1 MKQENQQT
9 AERLYFQTDL
19 SNTEIAEAAGISR
32 RTLYYYIKDNEWDRL
47 KKSAQH
53 MPSLLAENMYLI
65 MAKMQADLMSE
76 SHAYTPVTPQE
87 MKMVDMASR
96 TIHRLRNRHTV
107 NETLELQA
115 HLMDYVQQHHPEAV
129 ATLQPIIKGFLKS
142 RAKVQPHQFMAGK
155 LTNTGAV
162 HQSERDIQES
172 QLDLENMMYWADN
185 PTLTPQDIEGPN
197 DIAPNHAEATL
208 QPEATEPYDRAKF
221 HENCANIKTFL
232 KKKIDIM
239 DAETAEYEAN
249 KLAKKT
255 LSEAEQLQNPS
266 VAQNEQS
273 IIHEKAVQVLKGK
286 TFNRAQRREQARSAT
301 TKNQNNKAA

>member
-1 MKQENQQT
+1 MKQDNQQN

-19 SNTEIAEAAGISR
+19 NNTEIAEAAGISR
-32 RTLYYYIKDNEWDRL
+32 RTLYYYIKENEWDRL

-65 MAKMQADLMSE
+65 MAKMQSDLMAE
-76 SHAYTPVTPQE
+76 AHAYTPILPQE
-87 MKMVDMASR
+87 MKMLDMASR

-115 HLMDYVQQHHPEAV
+115 HLMDYVQQQHPEAV

-155 LTNTGAV
+155 LTDTGAV
-162 HQSERDIQES
+162 TQSERDTHES
-172 QLDLENMMYWADN
+172 QLDIENMMYWADN
-185 PTLTPQDIEGPN
+185 PTLTPDDIEAPN
-197 DIAPNHAEATL
+197 DIAPIQAEAIP
-208 QPEATEPYDRAKF
+208 QPEGLSPSDRAKF
-221 HENCANIKTFL
+221 HENCATIKVFL

-249 KLAKKT
+249 KLAQKT
-255 LSEAEQLQNPS
+255 LRKAEQLENASLP
-266 VAQNEQS
+266 QNEQP

-286 TFNRAQRREQARSAT
+286 TLNRSQRREQARNTS
-301 TKNQNNKAA
+301 KNQNNKAA